1 MKASSLAGVP
11 EWNFQPKSPDRG
23 KRLLFG
29 VGGCLALTLAAAFTL
44 WFVQCGLPAM
54 DRSRRDS
61 EMLRRK
67 EWLEVTS
74 SMPRTRV
81 ELLERLRAFTSDRYI
96 TEIEQTKLS
105 GKACSDWL
113 QTLRRDNPKARFH
126 THTGMKS
133 VHDVSASSVAE
144 VLGIRT
150 LYTSG
155 MCGVLD
161 AEADHVLIAPDGKVV
176 AWRWVGD

>member
-1 MKASSLAGVP
+1 MAGVP
-11 EWNFQPKSPDRG
+11 EWNHQPKTPDQG
-23 KRLLFG
+23 KRLMVG
-29 VGGCLALTLAAAFTL
+29 VGGCLVVALAAVFTL

-67 EWLEVTS
+67 EWHEITS
-74 SMPRTRV
+74 SMPSTRV
-81 ELLERLRAFTSDRYI
+81 ELLERLRAVTSDRYI
-96 TEIEQTKLS
+96 AELEQTKLS
-105 GKACSDWL
+105 DKACSDWL
-113 QTLRRDNPKARFH
+113 RTLRHENPKARFH
-126 THTGMKS
+126 THAGMKS
-133 VHDVSASSVAE
+133 VHDISASSIAE
-144 VLGIRT
+144 VIKIST

-161 AEADHVLIAPDGKVV
+161 AESDYVLIAPDGKVL